1 MRDAHLNMGLQD
13 MHFDVVVNTLAA
25 IFLDL
30 GVEQSLID
38 EIAAVCE
45 TIRDDVLCR

>member
-1 MRDAHLNMGLQD
+1 